1 MTTSMYFENTCQ
13 AVYIDPLPFS
23 FLIIC
28 QPHSLRT
35 EMDGAKESYKQF
47 QETLDARRVALKDDS
62 KMPPVGGNRHFMS
75 EEAASKDHETSMLW
89 TRYELARFTGDRQP
103 LFVPYA
109 PHTPMPYETVLRVQN
124 LPMFTASDR
133 ETATTPEQYEVYLKS
148 AVQYLVPSAK
158 LRVSCRD
165 IVFSKYIEFCVHST
179 HPLNLDDDG
188 VNHSY
193 PIIMDREGFHIASA
207 QVMEDY
213 IKAFSRNVPEGQPTM
228 TKEDRH
234 YLTGGL
240 PSNCL
245 KIQVMK
251 EEVVHVDNH

>member
-1 MTTSMYFENTCQ
+1 MSGL
-13 AVYIDPLPFS
+13 ARKA
-23 FLIIC
+23 FL
-28 QPHSLRT
+28 
-35 EMDGAKESYKQF
+35 DF
-47 QETLDARRVALKDDS
+47 QEALDARRVALKDDS

-75 EEAASKDHETSMLW
+75 EEAASKDHDTSMLW
-89 TRYELARFTGDRQP
+89 TRYDLARFTGDRQP

-124 LPMFTASDR
+124 LPMFTGPDR
-133 ETATTPEQYEVYLKS
+133 EIATTPEQYEVYLKS
-148 AVQYLVPSAK
+148 AVQYLVPSIT

-165 IVFSKYIEFCVHST
+165 IVFSKYVEFCVHST
-179 HPLNLDDDG
+179 HSLNLDDDG

-213 IKAFSRNVPEGQPTM
+213 TKAFSRNAPEGQATM

-245 KIQVMK
+245 KIQVLHPTL
-251 EEVVHVDNH
+251 EVVKAAEEAPQHHQHMHTSKQP